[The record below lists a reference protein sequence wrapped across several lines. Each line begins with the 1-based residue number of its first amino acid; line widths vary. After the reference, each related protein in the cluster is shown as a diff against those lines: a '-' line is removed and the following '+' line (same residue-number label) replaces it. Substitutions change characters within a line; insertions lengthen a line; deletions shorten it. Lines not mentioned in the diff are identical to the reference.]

1 MTRLGSTNKVVQP
14 KKKKKERK
22 KNGGREK
29 QTQPVRFPSNYQCCV
44 HVAKFTALLCSNTL
58 LPAGETALYGS
69 ATFLRTIGVLLRRIV
84 KTHPNSPVASE
95 LCRNNP
101 E

>member
-14 KKKKKERK
+14 KRKKERK

-69 ATFLRTIGVLLRRIV
+69 ATFLRTIGVLLGKV
-84 KTHPNSPVASE
+84 CSSGG
-95 LCRNNP
+95 L
-101 E
+101 